1 MAQGE
6 RSEHFR
12 RPHAVLGGEKSSRV
26 AAQGDC
32 PRRSPGTHPG
42 LPRFPISKSSK
53 MWVAL
58 CFCSIRGV
66 DTGDI
71 VAQERIPVEKG
82 DSFMTLSWK
91 GVIRIAQLQA
101 AALGNLDQG
110 QTLPRR
116 KIISIPPGSEFDN
129 PTFGQFLRYRLSQNL
144 VR

>member
-1 MAQGE
+1 
-6 RSEHFR
+6 
-12 RPHAVLGGEKSSRV
+12 
-26 AAQGDC
+26 
-32 PRRSPGTHPG
+32 
-42 LPRFPISKSSK
+42 

-91 GVIRIAQLQA
+91 GMIRIAQLQA
-101 AALGNLDQG
+101 AALGNPG
-110 QTLPRR
+110 PGTVAAAPRNH
-116 KIISIPPGSEFDN
+116 FDC
-129 PTFGQFLRYRLSQNL
+129 PWFR

>member
-1 MAQGE
+1 
-6 RSEHFR
+6 
-12 RPHAVLGGEKSSRV
+12 
-26 AAQGDC
+26 
-32 PRRSPGTHPG
+32 
-42 LPRFPISKSSK
+42 

-91 GVIRIAQLQA
+91 GMIRIAQLQA

-110 QTLPRR
+110 QSLPRR
-116 KIISIPPGSEFDN
+116 KIISIPPGSEFDS

-144 VR
+144 VL